1 MKTNR
6 LKHKTIIH
14 RELKIAYRI
23 PYDDLKI
30 RYAVTLLKAEPKEA
44 HLDEIFDPSGL
55 TFCCSN
61 FHFLSF
67 TTYICDLPT
76 FSRRIFYLN
85 FTLIKVL

>member
-61 FHFLSF
+61 FYFLSF
-67 TTYICDLPT
+67 TDIYIRLANILPAHLLPQ
-76 FSRRIFYLN
+76 FYLN
-85 FTLIKVL
+85 